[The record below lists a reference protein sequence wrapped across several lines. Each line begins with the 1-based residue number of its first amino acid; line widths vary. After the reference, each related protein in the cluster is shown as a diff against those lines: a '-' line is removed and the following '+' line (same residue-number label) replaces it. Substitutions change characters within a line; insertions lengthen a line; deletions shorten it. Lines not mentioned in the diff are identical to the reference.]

1 VITNPNNWNL
11 GLGWHYQRRTRV
23 SPIFTSPIFTS
34 PVIASPVIASPILT
48 SPVIASPNR
57 LVSFTSSQFDG
68 RSDLIKFVLTKSF
81 AGAIDQMDKLVSVTP
96 TKQQKPNRA
105 CCAKMIKFY

>member
-23 SPIFTSPIFTS
+23 SPIFTSP
-34 PVIASPVIASPILT
+34 VIA

>member
-11 GLGWHYQRRTRV
+11 GLGWHYQRGTRV
-23 SPIFTSPIFTS
+23 SPIITS
-34 PVIASPVIASPILT
+34 PVIASPVIASP
-48 SPVIASPNR
+48 NR
-57 LVSFTSSQFDG
+57 RVSFTSSQFDG

>member
-23 SPIFTSPIFTS
+23 SPIFTSPILTS
-34 PVIASPVIASPILT
+34 PVIASPVIASP
-48 SPVIASPNR
+48 NR
-57 LVSFTSSQFDG
+57 RVSFTSSQFDG

>member
-11 GLGWHYQRRTRV
+11 GLGWHYQRRIRV
-23 SPIFTSPIFTS
+23 SPIFTS
-34 PVIASPVIASPILT
+34 PVIASPILT
-48 SPVIASPNR
+48 SPAIASPVIASPNR

-81 AGAIDQMDKLVSVTP
+81 AGAVDQMDKLVSVTP

>member
-23 SPIFTSPIFTS
+23 SPIFTSP
-34 PVIASPVIASPILT
+34 VIASPVIASP
-48 SPVIASPNR
+48 NR
-57 LVSFTSSQFDG
+57 RVSFTSSQFDG

>member
-11 GLGWHYQRRTRV
+11 GLGWHYQRRIRV
-23 SPIFTSPIFTS
+23 SSIFTS
-34 PVIASPVIASPILT
+34 PVIASPVIASP
-48 SPVIASPNR
+48 NR
-57 LVSFTSSQFDG
+57 RVSFTSSQFDG